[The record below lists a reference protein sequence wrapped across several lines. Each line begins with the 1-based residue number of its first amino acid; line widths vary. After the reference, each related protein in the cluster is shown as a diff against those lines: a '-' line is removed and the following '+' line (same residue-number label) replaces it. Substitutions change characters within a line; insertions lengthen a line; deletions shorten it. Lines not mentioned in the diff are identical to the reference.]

1 MKIKKRKNNETKMKS
16 WRIPRRWKNEELIE
30 VQERAI
36 IRYDKDYQC
45 MLFSFLR
52 TLLNSISGSC
62 SSHWKIFWLKVYDR
76 SNVYTFRL
84 GF

>member
-1 MKIKKRKNNETKMKS
+1 MYKMPNENKEEKEQWNKDEILENTKEVE
-16 WRIPRRWKNEELIE
+16 NEELIE

-52 TLLNSISGSC
+52 TLLNSVSQALVVVTGKYSG
-62 SSHWKIFWLKVYDR
+62 
-76 SNVYTFRL
+76 
-84 GF
+84 